1 MDDQRRDIELLE
13 VFGEISLGECLDAV
27 KGIFVA
33 TLHALQPEG
42 IDYSGRDL
50 GSWPVGPEE
59 RTAGYIFIELR
70 SIGDRTLTEL
80 PSEEKL
86 DIWVLNDQK

>member
-1 MDDQRRDIELLE
+1 MATLTNSAERRAAAPIGTTLIIAMDDQRREIELFE

-42 IDYSGRDL
+42 I
-50 GSWPVGPEE
+50 V
-59 RTAGYIFIELR
+59 
-70 SIGDRTLTEL
+70 
-80 PSEEKL
+80 
-86 DIWVLNDQK
+86 